1 MLPRT
6 PEGAGGALRCAL
18 SPPAYSSN
26 PRRRRHDAVGWAQ
39 PQQVQAHALLTR
51 SSGSR
56 EHQAMVM
63 WLMQYLIPQIVT
75 HQIWD
80 RISLTVVRASDWPN
94 RLSNCDFWKENLNI
108 E

>member
-1 MLPRT
+1 
-6 PEGAGGALRCAL
+6 
-18 SPPAYSSN
+18 
-26 PRRRRHDAVGWAQ
+26 
-39 PQQVQAHALLTR
+39 
-51 SSGSR
+51 
-56 EHQAMVM
+56 MVM